1 MRGGA
6 FEAAI
11 PVALAARSRAAVL
24 FAGAPASLGLP
35 PGRPMPTADSRADMF
50 FQRFYDD
57 QLAQASYLLGC
68 QATGEAVVVDPNRH
82 VEPYLRCAEAEGL
95 RITHVTETHIHA
107 DFVSGARELAHQ
119 ARARLLLS
127 DADGEEWR
135 YRYAG
140 PAGGELLRD
149 GSAFRVGALAFSVLH
164 TPGHTPEHLTF
175 LVTDT
180 ARAAEPIGALT
191 GDFVFVGDVG
201 RPDLLERA
209 AHIAGTMEVGARQL
223 FHSLQ
228 RFATL
233 PDYLQ
238 IWPGHGAGS
247 ACGKALGAM
256 PQSTLGYERR
266 FNWAFGIRDESEFVR
281 AVLAGQPD
289 PPRYFAEMKRINRD
303 GPRLLGGVATP
314 PRLSLDELA
323 AALAAG
329 APVVDTR
336 PAREF
341 VEHAV
346 PGTINIPAGRAFTT
360 WAGWLLP
367 YEREFYL
374 LAAERQGQGM
384 DDLVRGLVGVGLD
397 RVAGSFATGV
407 LEAWRGT
414 RGPLQTIPGI
424 GLHDL
429 TDAVA
434 ARRVALL
441 DVRGHAEW
449 AAGHLPGALNL
460 PLGDLQERLA
470 ELPRGRPLVV
480 HCQAGARAAMAA
492 SILLAR
498 GVPEVRLYGAGFA
511 EWSAAG
517 YPTETV
523 PA

>member
-1 MRGGA
+1 
-6 FEAAI
+6 
-11 PVALAARSRAAVL
+11 
-24 FAGAPASLGLP
+24 
-35 PGRPMPTADSRADMF
+35 MF
-50 FQRFYDD
+50 FRRFYDD

-68 QATGEAVVVDPNRH
+68 QATGEALVVDPNRH

-107 DFVSGARELAHQ
+107 DFVSGARELAHR
-119 ARARLLLS
+119 AGARLLLS

-140 PAGGELLRD
+140 PARAELLRD
-149 GSAFRVGALAFSVLH
+149 EATFRVGALAFTALH

-180 ARAAEPIGALT
+180 AGATEPMGALT

-209 AHIAGTMEVGARQL
+209 AHIAGTMELGARQL
-223 FHSLQ
+223 FRSLQ
-228 RFATL
+228 RFAAL

-303 GPRLLGGVATP
+303 GPRLLGSVASP
-314 PRLSLDELA
+314 PRLSVDELA
-323 AALAAG
+323 SALAAG

-341 VEHAV
+341 VQRAV
-346 PGTINIPAGRAFTT
+346 PGTINIPVDRAFTT

-367 YEREFYL
+367 YDRDFYL
-374 LAAERQGQGM
+374 LAADRPGQGL
-384 DDLVRGLVGVGLD
+384 DDLVRGLAGVGLD
-397 RVAGSFATGV
+397 RVAGSFGTGILETWRATH
-407 LEAWRGT
+407 
-414 RGPLQTIPGI
+414 GPLQTVPGI

-429 TDAVA
+429 ADAVA
-434 ARRVALL
+434 AHRVALL

-460 PLGDLQERLA
+460 PLGDLEERLA

-480 HCQAGARAAMAA
+480 HCHTGARGAIAA

-498 GVPEVRLYGAGFA
+498 GVPEVSLYGAGFA

-517 YPTETV
+517 HPTEQV